1 MYLATSPFSALSE
14 WLVGDEAAAVDEFQ
28 KDYGYNNDS
37 GIFERDFREAD
48 GQEYD
53 EDILLG
59 REGETQVVYY
69 NQLDERWADEPYGQ
83 DKIGTHGCG
92 PTSMSIVVSTLTGTN
107 VDPVEMAQWSYENGY
122 YCPGGGSYH
131 SLIPKAAEHWGLS
144 VDMNLDGENVADAL
158 AEGKLVVA
166 IMSKGHFT
174 RWEKMIL
181 YLSSQQHT
189 NLLDFLAEK
198 EDALPIKKMTG
209 NFMLK
214 QFVIYDMRNFS
225 HCTELVLDRIAFGDE
240 DRDFAQAIEEFLTM
254 YNARITV
261 ICEGLKESNPLCRAL
276 LDAGVGN
283 IVTDVE
289 IRGMQEEIM
298 QSLSSQ
304 GMTRYAPK
312 EQKKTERKGECY
324 RFMAD
329 GVRIAMISSQS
340 RIGTTTMALGFTAWL
355 GNAGASVAYVEK
367 NASGIIPYLSDAY
380 EMDEEAGGYRLEKM
394 WYGTQTPHGGFHF
407 LLEDYGT
414 GRPDADADILLLVC
428 GTKPYEIV
436 HTMKLLEMYETKA
449 AFVLCPFVE
458 SALQNTYVE
467 AFQTDYHKVFFLEY
481 QPDCMNGS
489 PNAKIFKNIIERY
502 IAGE

>member
-1 MYLATSPFSALSE
+1 
-14 WLVGDEAAAVDEFQ
+14 
-28 KDYGYNNDS
+28 
-37 GIFERDFREAD
+37 
-48 GQEYD
+48 
-53 EDILLG
+53 
-59 REGETQVVYY
+59 
-69 NQLDERWADEPYGQ
+69 
-83 DKIGTHGCG
+83 
-92 PTSMSIVVSTLTGTN
+92 
-107 VDPVEMAQWSYENGY
+107 
-122 YCPGGGSYH
+122 
-131 SLIPKAAEHWGLS
+131 
-144 VDMNLDGENVADAL
+144 
-158 AEGKLVVA
+158 
-166 IMSKGHFT
+166 
-174 RWEKMIL
+174 MIL

-189 NLLDFLAEK
+189 NLLDFLAKK
-198 EDALPIKKMTG
+198 EDAMPVKKMTG

-261 ICEGLKESNPLCRAL
+261 ICEGLKESDPLCRAL

-283 IVTDVE
+283 IVTNVE
-289 IRGMQEEIM
+289 IRGMQEEIR

-304 GMTRYAPK
+304 GMMRYAPK
-312 EQKKTERKGECY
+312 ERKKPKVQGAHY
-324 RFMAD
+324 HFMAD

-340 RIGTTTMALGFTAWL
+340 RIGTTTMALGFAAWL
-355 GNAGASVAYVEK
+355 GSVGASVAYVEK
-367 NASGIIPYLSDAY
+367 NANGIIPYLSDAY

-394 WYGTQTPHGGFHF
+394 WYGTQTPDAGFHF

-414 GRPDADADILLLVC
+414 GRPDADADADILLLVC

-436 HTMKLLEMYETKA
+436 HTMKLLEKYDTKP

-458 SALQNTYVE
+458 ASLQDTYVE

-489 PNAKIFKNIIERY
+489 PNAKIFKIIIKNY

>member
-1 MYLATSPFSALSE
+1 
-14 WLVGDEAAAVDEFQ
+14 
-28 KDYGYNNDS
+28 
-37 GIFERDFREAD
+37 
-48 GQEYD
+48 
-53 EDILLG
+53 
-59 REGETQVVYY
+59 
-69 NQLDERWADEPYGQ
+69 
-83 DKIGTHGCG
+83 
-92 PTSMSIVVSTLTGTN
+92 
-107 VDPVEMAQWSYENGY
+107 
-122 YCPGGGSYH
+122 
-131 SLIPKAAEHWGLS
+131 
-144 VDMNLDGENVADAL
+144 
-158 AEGKLVVA
+158 
-166 IMSKGHFT
+166 
-174 RWEKMIL
+174 MIL

-198 EDALPIKKMTG
+198 EDALPVKKMTG

-261 ICEGLKESNPLCRAL
+261 ICEGLKESDPLCRAL

-283 IVTDVE
+283 IVSNVE
-289 IRGMQEEIM
+289 IRGMQEEIR

-312 EQKKTERKGECY
+312 ERKKTKVQGEHY
-324 RFMAD
+324 HFMAD

-340 RIGTTTMALGFTAWL
+340 RIGTTTTALGFAAWL
-355 GNAGASVAYVEK
+355 GSVGASVAYVEK
-367 NASGIIPYLSDAY
+367 NDRGIIPYLSEAY
-380 EMDEEAGGYRLEKM
+380 EMYEEAGGYRLEKM
-394 WYGTQTPHGGFHF
+394 WYGTQTPDAGVHF
-407 LLEDYGT
+407 VLEDYGT
-414 GRPDADADILLLVC
+414 DRPEADADILLLIC

-436 HTMKLLEMYETKA
+436 HTMKLLEQYEANTA
-449 AFVLCPFVE
+449 LVLCPFVDI
-458 SALQNTYVE
+458 ALQDTYVE

-489 PNAKIFKNIIERY
+489 PNAKIYKTILERY